1 VIEKE
6 NDIMAINLLV
16 LYLVGLSIWILILT
30 LVVRNMRVSYLKR
43 EELKYCPHC
52 GARAYPS
59 DDRCKKCLK
68 TLPRRHYFFK

>member
-1 VIEKE
+1 
-6 NDIMAINLLV
+6 MTINPIILFLTRA
-16 LYLVGLSIWILILT
+16 LVGLSIGIIILMFI
-30 LVVRNMRVSYLKR
+30 VRMMRASYPRR

-52 GARAYPS
+52 GARASPS